1 MSTVQKISIDLSPRL
16 NSVIQEAVASG
27 KYASVSDVVEEALF
41 AWEEHKNLPQFSIE
55 ELRQFWNEGIASGSP
70 KALSIE
76 DIISKARN
84 RFEESRVKS
93 A

>member
-16 NSVIQEAVASG
+16 NSIIQEAVASG
-27 KYASVSDVVEEALF
+27 QYASVSDVVEEALA
-41 AWEEHKNLPQFSIE
+41 AWDEHKNLPQFSVD
-55 ELRQFWNEGIASGSP
+55 ELRRLWNEGIASGSP

-84 RFEESRVKS
+84 RFDESSVKS